1 MGAVFP
7 KVAVYVFLSVIC
19 LLINIS
25 ACVVAMADTSDYGS
39 FLGSDDVTIEGVVP
53 EDKVNVTLA
62 NVGFSAGAS
71 FVPFFSI
78 VSLLFLGL
86 DAVSFAIIS
95 IVIAI
100 IGALQ
105 IILLSLIVLNFL
117 PKVLGSGFDV

>member
-7 KVAVYVFLSVIC
+7 KVKIYVFLSIIC

-25 ACVVAMADTSDYGS
+25 ACCVALADNDEYSSYLEYEDI
-39 FLGSDDVTIEGVVP
+39 DVKEIEP
-53 EDKVNVTLA
+53 TEVNVTLA
-62 NVGFSAGAS
+62 NFGFAAGSS

-78 VSLLFLGL
+78 VSLLFLGI
-86 DAVSFAIIS
+86 DTVSFTIIAI
-95 IVIAI
+95 VLAI

-105 IILLSLIVLNFL
+105 ILLLSLIVLNFL